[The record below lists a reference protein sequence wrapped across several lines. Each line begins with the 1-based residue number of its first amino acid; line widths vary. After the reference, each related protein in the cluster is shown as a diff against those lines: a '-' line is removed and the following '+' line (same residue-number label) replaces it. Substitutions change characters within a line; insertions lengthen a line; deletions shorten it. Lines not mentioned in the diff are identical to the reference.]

1 MKLHQNRNL
10 YNGDCTFLFGKGYQV
25 EEGAPYTAEVFHRF
39 IDLIA
44 DNGVD
49 TYLCNPNA
57 QVPWYPSKVL
67 PSILTGYTRSE
78 REFFRG
84 HYPPANDTD
93 LPEETLERIL
103 EEQVPFL
110 NRYLDLAEA

>member
-1 MKLHQNRNL
+1 MKLTDHRNL

-39 IDLIA
+39 IDLLA

-57 QVPWYPSKVL
+57 QVPWYPSKLL
-67 PSILTGYTRSE
+67 PNILNGYTRGD
-78 REFFRG
+78 R
-84 HYPPANDTD
+84 
-93 LPEETLERIL
+93 
-103 EEQVPFL
+103 
-110 NRYLDLAEA
+110 